1 MGDVEMIYSTLLD
14 LLPIRELVVLSLVVV
29 GLQFVGVDLI
39 GPAIDMARSFMLD
52 LGGPLGRLV

>member
-1 MGDVEMIYSTLLD
+1 MIYSTLLD